1 MSWAA
6 VSVRDSLS
14 TMTTAET
21 LPPPLSTGT
30 SVGAPSRTRLLRENS
45 ILNGVFHTRNA
56 ARRRRPD
63 LRSGIG
69 GSTNHRP
76 ECRSSSGSH
85 SVSAPET
92 PQGWGPRGFVAC
104 KLISNID
111 KLTPV
116 YCGLDFLICRTMEFQ
131 REIAPAVLR
140 LAAHF
145 PSVVVTGA
153 RQTGKTTLLTR
164 LFPRYHYI
172 SLDLPQQAQLAE
184 EDPGSFLLR
193 HPAPLLVD
201 EVQYAP
207 KLFRYLKV
215 EIDRNRDANGRF
227 ILTGSQKFSPHEG
240 SIRFPGGTLRR
251 AGARRSLYR
260 RNSAMCS
267 MIASNARASPGSWS
281 GASCPNSGRTPDLRP
296 ADYFSS
302 YQATYLERD
311 VPATVERVF
320 AQGLRPLH
328 AGQRR
333 TQRTTP
339 EQDRVGEGSG
349 NQQQDGHG
357 VAERSS
363 GIQSDHVDRAV
374 FHQCRQASHQK
385 RRKLYFNDVGLL
397 CFLLGLNQRS
407 VTDSY
412 LIGSIWETLV
422 FAELRKYLSAT
433 APEASIWFYRD
444 QSP

>member
-1 MSWAA
+1 
-6 VSVRDSLS
+6 
-14 TMTTAET
+14 
-21 LPPPLSTGT
+21 
-30 SVGAPSRTRLLRENS
+30 
-45 ILNGVFHTRNA
+45 
-56 ARRRRPD
+56 
-63 LRSGIG
+63 
-69 GSTNHRP
+69 
-76 ECRSSSGSH
+76 
-85 SVSAPET
+85 
-92 PQGWGPRGFVAC
+92 
-104 KLISNID
+104 
-111 KLTPV
+111 
-116 YCGLDFLICRTMEFQ
+116 MEFQ

-145 PSVVVTGA
+145 PAVVVTGA

-164 LFPRYHYI
+164 LFPRYHYV

-227 ILTGSQKFSPHEG
+227 ILTGSQKFSLMKEVSDSLAGRCGVLELEG
-240 SIRFPGGTLRR
+240 LSTEELGDVFHDREQREGI
-251 AGARRSLYR
+251 AGILVRGFMPQL
-260 RNSAMCS
+260 
-267 MIASNARASPGSWS
+267 WKD
-281 GASCPNSGRTPDLRP
+281 PDLRP

-311 VPATVERVF
+311 VRQLLNVSSLRDFDRFMRASAVRSGQLLNKTELAKEVGISNKTATEWLSV
-320 AQGLRPLH
+320 L
-328 AGQRR
+328 
-333 TQRTTP
+333 
-339 EQDRVGEGSG
+339 
-349 NQQQDGHG
+349 
-357 VAERSS
+357 
-363 GIQSDHVDRAV
+363 
-374 FHQCRQASHQK
+374 QASNQITLIEPYFANVGK
-385 RRKLYFNDVGLL
+385 RLTKTPKLYFNDVGLL

-433 APEASIWFYRD
+433 APEATIWFYRD
-444 QSP
+444 QSREVDFVIEKDGRMTLADAKWKELPGRRDFRQLLAVQPLLRAARLPAMVLCRTEETFPVAKDMLAVNGLRIRAHV

>member
-1 MSWAA
+1 
-6 VSVRDSLS
+6 
-14 TMTTAET
+14 
-21 LPPPLSTGT
+21 
-30 SVGAPSRTRLLRENS
+30 
-45 ILNGVFHTRNA
+45 
-56 ARRRRPD
+56 
-63 LRSGIG
+63 
-69 GSTNHRP
+69 
-76 ECRSSSGSH
+76 
-85 SVSAPET
+85 
-92 PQGWGPRGFVAC
+92 
-104 KLISNID
+104 
-111 KLTPV
+111 
-116 YCGLDFLICRTMEFQ
+116 MEFQ

-164 LFPRYHYI
+164 LFPRYHYV

-227 ILTGSQKFSPHEG
+227 ILTGSQKFSLMKEVSDSLAGRCGVLELEG
-240 SIRFPGGTLRR
+240 LSTEELGDVFHDREQREGI
-251 AGARRSLYR
+251 AGILVRGFMPQL
-260 RNSAMCS
+260 
-267 MIASNARASPGSWS
+267 WKD
-281 GASCPNSGRTPDLRP
+281 PDLRP

-311 VPATVERVF
+311 VRQLLNVSSLRDFDRFMRASAVRSGQLLNKTELAKEVGISNKTATEWLSV
-320 AQGLRPLH
+320 L
-328 AGQRR
+328 
-333 TQRTTP
+333 
-339 EQDRVGEGSG
+339 
-349 NQQQDGHG
+349 
-357 VAERSS
+357 
-363 GIQSDHVDRAV
+363 
-374 FHQCRQASHQK
+374 QASNQITLIEPYFTNVGK
-385 RRKLYFNDVGLL
+385 RLTKTPKLYFNDVGLL
-397 CFLLGLNQRS
+397 CFLLGLNQGS

-433 APEASIWFYRD
+433 APEATIWFYRD
-444 QSP
+444 QSREVDFVVEKDGQMTLADAKWKELPGRRDFRQLLAVQPLLRAARLPAMVLCRTEETFPVAKDMLAVNGLRIRARV

>member
-1 MSWAA
+1 
-6 VSVRDSLS
+6 
-14 TMTTAET
+14 
-21 LPPPLSTGT
+21 
-30 SVGAPSRTRLLRENS
+30 
-45 ILNGVFHTRNA
+45 
-56 ARRRRPD
+56 
-63 LRSGIG
+63 
-69 GSTNHRP
+69 
-76 ECRSSSGSH
+76 
-85 SVSAPET
+85 
-92 PQGWGPRGFVAC
+92 
-104 KLISNID
+104 
-111 KLTPV
+111 
-116 YCGLDFLICRTMEFQ
+116 MEFQ

-164 LFPRYHYI
+164 LFPRYHYV

-227 ILTGSQKFSPHEG
+227 ILTGSQKFSLMKEVSDSLAGRCGVLELEG
-240 SIRFPGGTLRR
+240 LSTEELGDVFHDREQREGI
-251 AGARRSLYR
+251 AGILVRGFMPQL
-260 RNSAMCS
+260 
-267 MIASNARASPGSWS
+267 WKDL
-281 GASCPNSGRTPDLRP
+281 DLRP

-311 VPATVERVF
+311 VRQLLNVSSLRDFDRFMRASAVRSGQLLNKTELAKEVGISNKTATEWLSV
-320 AQGLRPLH
+320 L
-328 AGQRR
+328 
-333 TQRTTP
+333 
-339 EQDRVGEGSG
+339 
-349 NQQQDGHG
+349 
-357 VAERSS
+357 
-363 GIQSDHVDRAV
+363 
-374 FHQCRQASHQK
+374 QASNQITLIEPYFTNVGK
-385 RRKLYFNDVGLL
+385 RLTKTPKLYFNDVGLL

-433 APEASIWFYRD
+433 APEATIWFYRD
-444 QSP
+444 QSREVDFVIEKDGRLTLADAKWKELPVPRDFRQLLTVQPLLRTARLPAMVLCRTGESYPVGKDMLAVNGLSMRGHF